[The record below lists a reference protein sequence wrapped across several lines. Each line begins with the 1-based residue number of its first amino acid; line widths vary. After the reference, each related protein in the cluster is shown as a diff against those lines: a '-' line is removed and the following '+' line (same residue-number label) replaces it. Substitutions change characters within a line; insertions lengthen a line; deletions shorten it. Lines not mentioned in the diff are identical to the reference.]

1 MEDNMSRIVSDQE
14 EFDPMV
20 HGTKSLHQQIELI
33 YDILIHNGSAAIDV
47 MRYTNNVG
55 LDYIPMTSEYK
66 VYLDLRSSSGIVI
79 AARNKYQLRAY
90 TSLVNK
96 CREREVLPELFM
108 ELQRASYSDDGST
121 QWWSGSNSQLTKQ
134 SNPTS
139 SSSILNTFGSPEEE
153 NNSLYQD
160 LQELEIIEDA
170 SEIDTNIDFETR
182 MYQLASDTVD
192 VETAQVLD
200 YIPDGDTVT
209 VIFRLPDESI
219 AKRGYNIPDSTN
231 GEFVT
236 LLDVAT
242 VQHSIDADVDLKNV
256 EMLVGALVPIKE
268 ITGTW
273 YVDESIDITEE
284 ETESEAV
291 EEMSVEELQREIFKE
306 IDPQDLISGSFI
318 LVIILSWIIGIVILI
333 L

>member
-1 MEDNMSRIVSDQE
+1 MPRIVSDQE
-14 EFDPMV
+14 EFDMTT
-20 HGTKSLHQQIELI
+20 HGAKSLDQQTVVI
-33 YDILIHNGSAAIDV
+33 YDILIHNAPDALDA
-47 MRYTNNVG
+47 MKYTNKVG
-55 LDYIPMTSEYK
+55 VDYIPMTSEYK
-66 VYLDLRSSSGIVI
+66 VYLDLRSTSGRVI
-79 AARNKYQLRAY
+79 ASRNKDELRAY

-96 CREREVLPELFM
+96 CRNREVLPELFM
-108 ELQRASYSDDGST
+108 ELQRASHSDDGST
-121 QWWSGSNSQLTKQ
+121 QWWSGLNSQLGTPSTHK
-134 SNPTS
+134 PTS
-139 SSSILNTFGSPEEE
+139 SMIDTLASPEEE

-170 SEIDTNIDFETR
+170 SEIDTNVDFETR

-192 VETAQVLD
+192 IETAQVLD

-273 YVDESIDITEE
+273 YVDETIDITEQK
-284 ETESEAV
+284 TESEIV
-291 EEMSVEELQREIFKE
+291 NDQSMSETQKE
-306 IDPQDLISGSFI
+306 IEEDVDWVVLFTAAIAI
-318 LVIILSWIIGIVILI
+318 TLVIVVVLL
-333 L
+333 

>member
-1 MEDNMSRIVSDQE
+1 MEDNMTRIVSDQE

-20 HGTKSLHQQIELI
+20 HGAKSLDKRVDVI
-33 YDILIHNGSAAIDV
+33 YDILIHNGSAAIDA
-47 MRYTNNVG
+47 MGYTNNVG

-108 ELQRASYSDDGST
+108 ELQRASHSDDGST

-153 NNSLYQD
+153 NDSLYRD

-170 SEIDTNIDFETR
+170 SDIDTNVDFETR

-273 YVDESIDITEE
+273 YVDETIDITEE